1 MTPFSELVQKS
12 VLRLQAMEQL
22 QLELA
27 AAKMT
32 AVTADDERD
41 AAQRL
46 VSKLQQSQT
55 LRAVS
60 KVRQG

>member
-1 MTPFSELVQKS
+1 MQKS